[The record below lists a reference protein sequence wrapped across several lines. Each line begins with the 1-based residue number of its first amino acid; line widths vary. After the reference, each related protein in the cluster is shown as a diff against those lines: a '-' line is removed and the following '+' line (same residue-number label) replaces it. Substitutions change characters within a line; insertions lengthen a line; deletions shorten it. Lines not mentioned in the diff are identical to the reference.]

1 MDKATLLGIVSG
13 LIMIGLSIFTQEG
26 WQFFLNLPAV
36 AIVVGGTLSATL
48 INYPLS
54 DVLRVIKVA
63 KHTIMHKVTPLQDT
77 IDFWVDI
84 AKRAKSEGL
93 LALEDVSNLMD
104 DDFGR
109 KAIRMM
115 VDKVD
120 ASVLEDILQKEM
132 MYLEERHEL
141 GQRIFKSMGNYAP
154 AFGMA
159 GTLIGLIQML
169 QKLNDPSQIGV
180 GMAVAMVTTLYGVIL
195 ANLLFLPVA
204 GKLETRTTEEILKK
218 NMILLA
224 IESIQAGDNPRLLSE
239 KLQTLLAPSQRVA
252 DDYSGEK
259 NAAA

>member
-13 LIMIGLSIFTQEG
+13 FILIGLSIFTQEG
-26 WQFFLNLPAV
+26 WRFFLNLNAFF
-36 AIVVGGTLSATL
+36 VVMGGTASSTL
-48 INYPLS
+48 INFPLS

-63 KHTIMHKVTPLQDT
+63 KNAVLHKVQPLQET
-77 IDFWVDI
+77 IDFWVDV
-84 AKRAKSEGL
+84 AKKAKSDGL
-93 LALEDVSNLMD
+93 LALEDVTALMD
-104 DDFGR
+104 DEFGQ

-120 ASVLEDILQKEM
+120 SNVLEDILQKEM
-132 MYLEERHEL
+132 LYLEERHEL

-154 AFGMA
+154 AFGMV

-180 GMAVAMVTTLYGVIL
+180 GMAIAMVTTLYGMIL
-195 ANLLFLPVA
+195 ANLLFLPLA
-204 GKLETRTTEEILKK
+204 GKLETRTKEEVLKK

-239 KLQTLLAPSQRVA
+239 KLKTLIAPSQRVA
-252 DDYSGEK
+252 DDYSGDK